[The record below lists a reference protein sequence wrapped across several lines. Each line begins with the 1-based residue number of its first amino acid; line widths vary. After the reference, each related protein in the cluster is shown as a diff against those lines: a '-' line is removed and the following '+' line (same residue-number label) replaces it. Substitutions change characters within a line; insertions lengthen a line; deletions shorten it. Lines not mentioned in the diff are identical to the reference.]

1 MVELLLTNGADVN
14 VHGVVPNDKAS
25 PLHAACTK
33 GHESIVQI
41 LLAHG
46 ADTEKIVGSSGTPLQ
61 VAARGN
67 HLSIVRLLLNAGAN
81 VNHGS
86 YDTPLSEAS
95 QDGNLEMV
103 EELLKAGACIGDPPR
118 VPNALTRA
126 CSRRQHAVSEL
137 LFEALSG
144 TEQEARIC
152 ADALSGAMQSRD
164 DDMAR
169 LLLKHRLTLTA
180 ETLYQACA
188 AGLEK
193 TARMLLV
200 NGIDV
205 NCDNGTGAF
214 PLHVA
219 SSHSHPA
226 VVQLLIERGA
236 NVNSPSTKY
245 GTPMIAA
252 LEGCLTPFLRFP
264 SQPEP
269 CRSLAKALPL
279 PCPEIYFFDK
289 EASQAKPGYKEILQ
303 CEQIV
308 QILFGHGAKVD
319 TDIRSFGNA
328 LHLASYLGSETIFR
342 HILQRTSDV
351 NVFGGY
357 FESPLLAALAGKH
370 VVIVQLLLSHGIDV
384 NYPSS
389 EHGTALHYACVHGL
403 KQSVKMLLDHG
414 ADANA
419 YNDKHGSALAAAV
432 LTGNDT
438 SRFHDSDS
446 SAECRAMVEL
456 LLRHG
461 DKLQIR
467 ECDLMAA
474 ASCRSAGDCDG
485 EYYMKL
491 FLKHDQSVRATE
503 SVIVQAITSFDPYFN
518 RGTLPRLLERDGELG
533 TTPTMLKAAREP
545 EVMQMLLERKPVCE
559 LNADILEAAAK
570 QYGHRLKL
578 VKLLLAHDPHIPI
591 TEAAVLAALS
601 GSDGDLL
608 ELLFD
613 RNSKLEITEAMLKA
627 AETTA
632 NMKLLLGRRR
642 KELPISTEVLEAA
655 VLHHRGG
662 ALVRL
667 LLEHDKSAKIT
678 PPMVERALRYFDY
691 SEPLIETLLE
701 HDPTIKI
708 GQDQVLS
715 MIKGI
720 GVYGEMRQLVKLL
733 VQHGKTVEFTAELKL
748 ALDEMYQGHHA
759 KDLKELFYKLKRKDT
774 P

>member
-245 GTPMIAA
+245 GTPMVAA
-252 LEGCLTPFLRFP
+252 LEGCLTPFLRVP

-279 PCPEIYFFDK
+279 PCPKIYFVGG
-289 EASQAKPGYKEILQ
+289 EAKPGHKEISR

-308 QILFGHGAKVD
+308 QILFDHGAKID
-319 TDIRSFGNA
+319 TDIRDFGNA

-342 HILQRTSDV
+342 HILQRTLDV

-357 FESPLLAALAGKH
+357 FGSPLLAALAGNH
-370 VVIVQLLLSHGIDV
+370 AVIVELLLGHGIDV
-384 NYPSS
+384 NYASS
-389 EHGTALHYACVHGL
+389 EHGTALHYACAHGL
-403 KQSVKMLLDHG
+403 KKSVQILLDHG

-419 YNDKHGSALAAAV
+419 YDDEHGSALSAAV
-432 LTGNDT
+432 PTGNDT
-438 SRFHDSDS
+438 SQSHDSGS
-446 SAECRAMVEL
+446 SAECRATVEL

-461 DKLQIR
+461 DELQIR

-474 ASCRSAGDCDG
+474 ASCRSAEDG
-485 EYYMKL
+485 KYYMKL
-491 FLKHDQSVRATE
+491 FLEHDQSIRATE
-503 SVIVQAITSFDPYFN
+503 SVIVQAITSFDPYSPN
-518 RGTLPRLLERDGELG
+518 PGTLPRLLERDGELG
-533 TTPTMLKAAREP
+533 TTPTMLKAARKP
-545 EVMQMLLERKPVCE
+545 EVMRILLEHKPVCE

-570 QYGHRLKL
+570 QYNHRLKL
-578 VKLLLAHDPHIPI
+578 VKLLLARDPHIPI
-591 TEAAVLAALS
+591 TEAAVLASLRA
-601 GSDGDLL
+601 SDGDLL

-613 RNSKLEITEAMLKA
+613 CNGRLEITEAMLKA

-632 NMKLLLGRRR
+632 DMKLLLRRRR
-642 KELPISTEVLEAA
+642 KELPISSKVLEAA
-655 VLHHRGG
+655 AFRDRGG

-667 LLEHDKSAKIT
+667 LFEHDKSAKIT
-678 PPMVERALRYFDY
+678 PPMVEQALRYCER
-691 SEPLIETLLE
+691 SKPLIETLLE
-701 HDPTIKI
+701 HDPTIEI
-708 GQDQVLS
+708 GQEQVLS
-715 MIKGI
+715 IIKRI
-720 GVYGEMRQLVKLL
+720 ELYEEKRQLVKLL
-733 VQHGKTVEFTAELKL
+733 VQHGKTVEFTAEIKL
-748 ALDEMYQGHHA
+748 ALDEMYQGHGA
-759 KDLKELFYKLKRKDT
+759 KDLKELFYKLEKQDT